1 MGNWFTCGE
10 PTGMSISPFVVNPQ
24 EEGNV
29 YLLQYKIKPE
39 GQPFSAQRTHYTLIF
54 DCAGESTEKD
64 IKGQEVHLLVKDL
77 EKGDLTAIF
86 EQRVV
91 IREKE
96 RLYGSEFFDQH

>member
-1 MGNWFTCGE
+1 MGNWFTYDK

-29 YLLQYKIKPE
+29 YLLQHKIKPE
-39 GQPFSAQRTHYTLIF
+39 DQPFSAQRAHYTLVF

-91 IREKE
+91 SRKKE
-96 RLYGSEFFDQH
+96 RLHGSELF